1 MAKLIDEF
9 MRPHR
14 PSARWIVVAFAIGAF
29 AQCFAPLHW
38 YALLAIVLMLAC
50 VQAFIEYAGSH

>member
-1 MAKLIDEF
+1 